1 MTDIT
6 RDEIALPEAFL
17 DQVKQVLEHLYDF
30 PFLNRHPL
38 ARDTAEPT
46 PSRNVSANEPLGHV
60 LRRELIAAIETLN
73 PGHGIGVR
81 SNPARLYNLL
91 HMHYVGGMTV
101 QEAAHDLGISLRQA
115 YRDLRRGHISVG
127 EVLWFHRHGQPPT
140 HDETLS
146 DTEDESADPEAVSS
160 VQSEVERLK
169 EHRAPADIT
178 TILDAALRAVG
189 KLADDQ
195 GVALRVDV
203 PDKPLMLT
211 TNPVAAQQVFIS
223 LLSQAVRETDS
234 ATLEVTLTEMSG
246 GVGAMLELSWD
257 ETSERP
263 TPPNVVT
270 SNVVKQLIEALR
282 WNITNNEAGRLQI
295 TMRATAT
302 TLLIVDDNEG
312 LVELLERYFTGLTY
326 EVISA
331 ASGLEGLELAE
342 SAHPDVVVLDLMMPE
357 MDGWEMLQRMR
368 THPDSHVRALPT
380 VICSVIH
387 DPDLAYSLGA
397 SAFVAKPVNKDKLL
411 EALHA
416 VGV

>member
-6 RDEIALPEAFL
+6 RDETALPEVFL

-38 ARDTAEPT
+38 ARDAAEPI
-46 PSRNVSANEPLGHV
+46 PSRNVAATEPLGHI

-73 PGHGIGVR
+73 PGVGIGVR

-115 YRDLRRGHISVG
+115 YRDLRRGHITVG
-127 EVLWFHRHGQPPT
+127 EVLWFHRHGQA
-140 HDETLS
+140 DIIDDVS
-146 DTEDESADPEAVSS
+146 FDSAVESADPAAVSS
-160 VQSEVERLK
+160 VRSEVERLK

-178 TILDAALRAVG
+178 AILDAALRAVN

-195 GVALRVDV
+195 GMTLDIHI
-203 PDKPLMLT
+203 PSESLTLM

-223 LLSQAVRETDS
+223 LLSQAIRETDS
-234 ATLEVTLTEMSG
+234 STLRVTLTANGEA
-246 GVGAMLELSWD
+246 GAALDLTWD
-257 ETSERP
+257 MASERP
-263 TPPNVVT
+263 TPPNVVR
-270 SNVVKQLIEALR
+270 QLVEALH
-282 WNITNNEAGRLQI
+282 WGLTAEDGRI
-295 TMRATAT
+295 HVTMRATAT

-312 LVELLERYFTGLTY
+312 LVDLLQRYFTGLTY

-331 ASGLEGLELAE
+331 ASGREGLELAE
-342 SAHPDVVVLDLMMPE
+342 SAHPDVVLLDLMMPE
-357 MDGWEMLQRMR
+357 MDGWEMLQRLR
-368 THPDSHVRALPT
+368 THADSRVRTLPT

-411 EALHA
+411 AALHE

>member
-1 MTDIT
+1 MTDAT
-6 RDEIALPEAFL
+6 RDETALPEVFL
-17 DQVKQVLEHLYDF
+17 DQVKQSLEHLYDF

-38 ARDTAEPT
+38 ARDTTEPI
-46 PSRNVSANEPLGHV
+46 PSRNITTNEPLGHT

-115 YRDLRRGHISVG
+115 YRDLRRGHISIG
-127 EVLWFHRHGQPPT
+127 EVLWFHRHGQQPA
-140 HDETLS
+140 HDEALH
-146 DTEDESADPEAVSS
+146 DDGGEDADPESMSS

-169 EHRAPADIT
+169 DHRAPADIT
-178 TILDAALRAVG
+178 AILDTALRAVG
-189 KLADDQ
+189 KLAEDQ
-195 GVALRVDV
+195 GVRLRLDV
-203 PDKPLMLT
+203 PPKPLMLT

-234 ATLEVTLTEMSG
+234 STLSVTLAETSGGTGATLELT
-246 GVGAMLELSWD
+246 WD
-257 ETSERP
+257 DSSEQP
-263 TPPNVVT
+263 SQPSVVR
-270 SNVVKQLIEALR
+270 QLLEALR
-282 WNITNNEAGRLQI
+282 WSITAEAGRLQI

-326 EVISA
+326 EVVSA
-331 ASGLEGLELAE
+331 ASGLEGLEMAE
-342 SAHPDVVVLDLMMPE
+342 SAHPDVVMLDLMMPE
-357 MDGWEMLQRMR
+357 MDGWEMLQRLR
-368 THPDSHVRALPT
+368 THPDTRVRALPI

-411 EALHA
+411 EALKE